1 MYPVLLDDV
10 NQEAREAFPSHE
22 LSLAME
28 ALSLNL
34 GVKPSQDTSPP
45 RTPEI
50 DNFKNGVDGRQY
62 LRLFTSGRIDEDEEP
77 LVAIIG
83 CGYIG
88 AQLIRSFSSQYD
100 VIGFDVSKEQ
110 LRRLRKEYEGD
121 ERVIFTLD
129 ARDLAN
135 ATHFLISVPTLLKAD
150 KTIDTSYVKSALMNI
165 RRYARQG
172 STVVIESSVAIGMTR
187 RLLGPLAEEKGFFA
201 GMSPEVRSYTFEDAK
216 FRTLTDSLKRVDP
229 GRTDP
234 PMKSIPKILSGLD
247 DVIPGSLD
255 AITRLYSRVFDTI
268 VPVSTPETAEMTKL
282 YENCQRM
289 VAITYANEMAD
300 ACRGHGID
308 PYEVCKA
315 ASTKPFGY
323 TPFTPGLG
331 VGGHCIPINPYYL
344 LANNS
349 FPLLKFAT
357 ETTLQ
362 RPEKIGQRALDTLF
376 REKSQNTNG
385 QIRSTRNSMRNEGL
399 YVSNKTSFEH
409 VGQVEHIEGPS
420 HGPSLSSDSGQAD
433 TIRPRVLVVG
443 VGFKAGQSH
452 LGNSPG
458 LKLIQTLAD
467 SGRVDVMFADAL
479 VEQSAIPHIPRLE
492 MNEWNKESLEGFD
505 MIIVAFKQTGMDFR
519 VLEEVEDVRIEMWC
533 P

>member
-1 MYPVLLDDV
+1 MRSLVLDHV
-10 NQEAREAFPSHE
+10 IQEAREAFSSRV
-22 LSLAME
+22 LSLDMG
-28 ALSLNL
+28 ALSLDL
-34 GVKPSQDTSPP
+34 GVKPSQEISPP
-45 RTPEI
+45 RTPEAEV
-50 DNFKNGVDGRQY
+50 DTFSCNVDGIQD
-62 LRLFTSGRIDEDEEP
+62 LRLSESGRISKDEEP

-83 CGYIG
+83 CGYVG
-88 AQLIRSFSSQYD
+88 SQLISCFSNQYD

-110 LRRLRKEYEGD
+110 LQKLRKEYEGND
-121 ERVIFTLD
+121 RVAFTLD
-129 ARDLAN
+129 TRDLAK

-150 KTIDTSYVKSALMNI
+150 KTIDTSYIKSALANI
-165 RRYARQG
+165 RRYARGG
-172 STVVIESSVAIGMTR
+172 STVVIESSVAVGMTR
-187 RLLGPLAEEKGFFA
+187 QLLGPLAEEKGFFA
-201 GMSPEVRSYTFEDAK
+201 GMSPE
-216 FRTLTDSLKRVDP
+216 RVDP

-234 PMKSIPKILSGLD
+234 PMKSIPKVLSGLD
-247 DVIPGSLD
+247 DVTPGSLD
-255 AITRLYSRVFDTI
+255 AITRLYSRVFDAI

-300 ACRGHGID
+300 ACKGHGID

-323 TPFTPGLG
+323 TPFSPGLG

-357 ETTLQ
+357 ETTWQ

-376 REKSQNTNG
+376 QEESQDSNGRIRE
-385 QIRSTRNSMRNEGL
+385 TRECMSNEGL
-399 YVSNKTSFEH
+399 YISNKLSFAQAKK
-409 VGQVEHIEGPS
+409 VGHTES
-420 HGPSLSSDSGQAD
+420 HPDNIPLSRSSRQAD
-433 TIRPRVLVVG
+433 GVRPRVLVVG

-452 LGNSPG
+452 LSNSPG
-458 LKLIQTLAD
+458 LRLIQTLAD

-492 MNEWNKESLEGFD
+492 MDEWNKESLEGFD
-505 MIIVAFKQTGMDFR
+505 MIIVAFKQPGMDFK
-519 VLEEVEDVRIEMWC
+519 VLEEVKGARIEMWC